1 MTALWAKL
9 EAGLYERAG
18 GLWRI
23 RKTIWGWLI
32 EEDNRGDGNW
42 FVWEETGAFP
52 TLREAKEH
60 VNGIL
65 AYR

>member
-1 MTALWAKL
+1 VSLRWRRI
-9 EAGLYERAG
+9 EAGFYESEA

-32 EEDNRGDGNW
+32 EEDNDGSGRW
-42 FVWEETGAFP
+42 LVWEQTGAFP
-52 TLREAKEH
+52 RLRDAKEH
-60 VNGIL
+60 VDAIL